1 MPAIFTCE
9 HVGSTNRWWR
19 WAETLRLRDEIIS
32 TKPHVAAAAAH
43 PSSTPQGSQP
53 VTCPLQNLIRHS
65 AFWLS
70 HSISIYV
77 HRQPG
82 LLCVD
87 LLCLIQRWGLHT
99 CFPRIPPCQAISTC
113 SRLKSTKY
121 LSAVGRW
128 ISNTNTTPMSNPIT
142 NGDNGSASA
151 PRDHLSNLP
160 EEILLQ
166 IFEAVGRNA
175 RRDLCSVSRV
185 NKKCH
190 RLSDAIL
197 YKSIL
202 FDSPELHLTFSESLS
217 RRPRRGSAIHEI
229 KLSYPSS
236 ELSQLALDA
245 PVHGSYLDPKRSD
258 SLSRTLSI
266 MSNLEKL
273 DISVPDVLLH
283 GIGTLFNGPFDLT
296 CLKTCSLFYQC
307 ANDAYWDLREN
318 IHIFAHPTLETLT
331 IRRAKL
337 DEKGFDH
344 IERPHMTALKH
355 LHLIEC
361 DINDDSLGD
370 LLELPEALEEFV
382 MTQTEEPEP
391 ELEESSDNVG
401 DYILAAQSQ
410 AEFLKSITID
420 HPTLTGR
427 KVLRMREFAALETLR
442 LNWDYQLFGKSSKR
456 PRLHSVGLPP
466 VMETLEFFND
476 LGSDSEVTDLLL
488 ATIEQKDVV
497 ARNWKKFI
505 VVEGENGVS
514 REIKDACKAAGLQ
527 LDIIGAMDE
536 DSDENSDNDSDND
549 SDGNSEDDSDQDSE

>member
-1 MPAIFTCE
+1 MPLDKDSNTD
-9 HVGSTNRWWR
+9 VV
-19 WAETLRLRDEIIS
+19 LRD
-32 TKPHVAAAAAH
+32 
-43 PSSTPQGSQP
+43 
-53 VTCPLQNLIRHS
+53 R
-65 AFWLS
+65 
-70 HSISIYV
+70 
-77 HRQPG
+77 
-82 LLCVD
+82 
-87 LLCLIQRWGLHT
+87 
-99 CFPRIPPCQAISTC
+99 
-113 SRLKSTKY
+113 
-121 LSAVGRW
+121 LSA
-128 ISNTNTTPMSNPIT
+128 
-142 NGDNGSASA
+142 
-151 PRDHLSNLP
+151 LP
-160 EEILLQ
+160 DELLLH
-166 IFEAVGRNA
+166 IFEAVGCLS
-175 RRDLCSVSRV
+175 RRDLCNVSRV
-185 NKKCH
+185 NKRCH
-190 RLSDAIL
+190 RLSDAVL

-202 FDSPELHLTFSESLS
+202 FETPELHLTFSESLS

-229 KLSYPSS
+229 KLAYPSS

-245 PVHGSYLDPKRSD
+245 PVAGSYLDPKRSD

-283 GIGTLFNGPFDLT
+283 GIGTLFNGPFDLA
-296 CLKTCSLFYQC
+296 CLKSCSLFYQC

-344 IERPHMTALKH
+344 IERPHMTALKQ

-427 KVLRMREFAALETLR
+427 KVLRMREFAALKTLR
-442 LNWDYQLFGKSSKR
+442 LNWDYQLFGKSSKK

-466 VMETLEFFND
+466 VMDTLEFFNE
-476 LGSDSEVTDLLL
+476 LGSDAEVTDLLL
-488 ATIEQKDVV
+488 ATIEQKAIV
-497 ARNWKKFI
+497 ARNWKTLV
-505 VVEGENGVS
+505 VVEGEDGVS
-514 REIKDACKAAGLQ
+514 REIKDACKTAGLQ

-536 DSDENSDNDSDND
+536 DTESENESGNEPENGSDSGSQGKFWARPDARTQISESESESESEDEAGFRVNRDIESDNDESI
-549 SDGNSEDDSDQDSE
+549 SGPRRFM